1 MRSYD
6 SRNDR
11 VSARTR
17 AVLATSSCSLR
28 RARLARVRRS
38 RLGCSRALDAL
49 CRARLLA
56 RRFFISRRQASRAF
70 ARLALDDDSPAATT
84 SCSLRRRDLP
94 QQPSLPRRCARA
106 PTATGARH
114 RSRNHARRTS
124 AHRARSSTSP
134 ATPATSRAYF
144 AHAAVTA
151 SSRHTRRWCARR
163 PDAAPA
169 HLRSKDPSRH
179 PREIEHSGGESH
191 SHSPKGRIMSVSYR
205 SPIGLISR
213 F

>member
-17 AVLATSSCSLR
+17 AVLATSSCSLC

-114 RSRNHARRTS
+114 RSRNHVRRIS

-134 ATPATSRAYF
+134 ATPATFRAYIR
-144 AHAAVTA
+144 ARRRHRIELPHAPLVRSPTG
-151 SSRHTRRWCARR
+151 RCARAPRTGLCATDR
-163 PDAAPA
+163 PTCHGPAYVPRNHFDA
-169 HLRSKDPSRH
+169 
-179 PREIEHSGGESH
+179 
-191 SHSPKGRIMSVSYR
+191 
-205 SPIGLISR
+205 
-213 F
+213 